1 MPDPCRVLLVDDE
14 ADFRAVLRKRL
25 SRRGLLVSEAQGGEQ
40 ALEAAAAQTF
50 DVVVLDMKMPGM
62 DGLETL
68 RLLKR
73 GHPDLE
79 VVILTGHANT
89 EAAVSGMDMG
99 AFDYLIK
106 PVELNE
112 LVDKVEDAHR
122 ERLLRRA
129 GRANYSVPDGGPERT
144 G

>member
-1 MPDPCRVLLVDDE
+1 VPDACKVLLVDDE
-14 ADFRAVLRKRL
+14 ADFRAVLHKRL
-25 SRRGLLVSEAQGGEQ
+25 ARRGLLVSEAEDGAR
-40 ALEAAAAQTF
+40 ALEAAAGQAF

-73 GHPDLE
+73 DHPSIE
-79 VVILTGHANT
+79 VVILTGHANA
-89 EAAVSGMDMG
+89 EAAVSGMDLG

-106 PVELNE
+106 PVDLGE

-122 ERLLRRA
+122 ERRLRRA
-129 GRANYSVPDGGPERT
+129 GRVNAVPEGGS
-144 G
+144 

>member
-14 ADFRAVLRKRL
+14 SEFLAVLQKRL
-25 SRRGLLVSEAQGGEQ
+25 IRRGLHVVGVGSGEL
-40 ALEAAAAQTF
+40 AVEAAAAECF

-68 RLLKR
+68 RLLR
-73 GHPDLE
+73 RDHPETE
-79 VVILTGHANT
+79 VVMLTGHANT

-106 PVELNE
+106 PVELGE
-112 LVDKVEDAHR
+112 LMDKVEDAHR
-122 ERLLRRA
+122 EGRLRRA
-129 GRANYSVPDGGPERT
+129 GRATSPVPGGAGRT